1 MISISNKCRISI
13 LLTLLFSLTLIYC
26 KPRIMF
32 EENGKPKYPGVS
44 SRITTPFNFLF
55 VIVTFSMIIYHGIL
69 VNY

>member
-1 MISISNKCRISI
+1 
-13 LLTLLFSLTLIYC
+13 
-26 KPRIMF
+26 MF

-55 VIVTFSMIIYHGIL
+55 VIVTFSMILYHGIL